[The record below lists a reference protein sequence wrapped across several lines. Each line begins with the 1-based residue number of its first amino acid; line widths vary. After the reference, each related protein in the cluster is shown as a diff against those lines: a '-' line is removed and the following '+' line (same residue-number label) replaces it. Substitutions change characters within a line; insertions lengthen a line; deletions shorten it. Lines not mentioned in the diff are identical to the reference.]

1 MLDSQ
6 TIEGEKWIKRESD
19 VVERLKDLWGGDFIE
34 LGPASKVDRIMID
47 PITKKARSAVEVRC
61 RDESLSQLSQWG
73 SIFMSAEKWTD
84 MQVLS
89 MTLNIPACFVVH
101 VLQDD
106 ALIWAYLFDKAGVPR
121 ARSRTVRRKT
131 QRSCNGGEKD
141 AVVRQ
146 IEYRDFRR
154 L

>member
-6 TIEGEKWIKRESD
+6 TAEGKKWIAREAD
-19 VVERLKDLWGGDFIE
+19 VVRRLKDLWGGDFIE

-47 PITKKARSAVEVRC
+47 PTTKQARSAIEVRC
-61 RDESLSQLSQWG
+61 RDESLEQISQWG

-84 MQVLS
+84 MQVLC

-106 ALIWAYLFDKAGVPR
+106 ALIWAYLFDRSGLPR
-121 ARSRTVRRKT
+121 SRSRTVRRRT
-131 QRSCNGGEKD
+131 QASCNGGNRN
-141 AVVRQ
+141 AAVRQ
-146 IEYRDFRR
+146 IEYRDFKR